1 MKMTKYTLG
10 LLAGASLLTMS
21 CSDFLDTAPDTRTEI
36 NDVES
41 VRQLLTTAYTQFN
54 YGLLAELSSDNV
66 VDNNAPHVSNMTN
79 KEVYYNLTPMDRM
92 SEELFSFEEVTSAS
106 GNDTPANVWMGFYNA
121 IATVNHALENL
132 DRIEAEQTL
141 SASDRAKAS
150 ACRGEAYLSR
160 AYHHFILVN
169 MFSQAYRSD
178 ELSMAD
184 VGVPYV
190 TTPEKDLLQHYDRGT
205 VTETYR
211 NIEKDLQE
219 GLKRVTD
226 SYYSVPKYH
235 FNRNAAYA
243 FAARFYLFK
252 HEYDSV
258 IKYANRVLGDV
269 PGSVEG
275 KLRDY
280 TEFKDKNYVDDA
292 INVWISNESPANLLL
307 LPTYSTAMR
316 YFYGGTRFA
325 FNHEPAAGSINGF
338 GPTWSL
344 SIHPT
349 FQATGLVTNGKQDY
363 GLLSLKL
370 GEKFRIMDKIAQT
383 GYPIIVRMEFT
394 TDLLLLERAEAYIMK
409 LDLAS
414 ALADLK
420 AWDDNMHNT
429 PVDNSAYFSE
439 LTNEEILKFYNEDYR
454 YSEHKLLDYS
464 HVKDMIPGYDI
475 YQGDMEAY
483 MNCLMH
489 FRRLETIH
497 TGLRFFDLKR
507 LGIPYSHEIGKKS
520 GVMEPERVEFL
531 DWNDPRR
538 ALEVPR
544 EAISMGLEPSR
555 KYETPE
561 NTSSM
566 SVARPGDLVMQVVD
580 NDETNE

>member
-10 LLAGASLLTMS
+10 LLAGVSLLTVS

-41 VRQLLTTAYTQFN
+41 VRQLLATAYTQFN
-54 YGLLAELSSDNV
+54 YGLAAEFSSDNV
-66 VDNNAPHVSNMTN
+66 VDNNAPHESNMTGDT
-79 KEVYYNLTPMDRM
+79 VYYDLTPFDRM
-92 SEELFSFEEVTSAS
+92 SERLFCFEEVEANS
-106 GNDTPANVWMGFYNA
+106 GNDSPSNVWLGCYNA

-141 SASDRAKAS
+141 STSEKAKAE
-150 ACRGEAYLSR
+150 ACRAEAYLSR

-190 TTPEKDLLQHYDRGT
+190 TVPEKDLLQHYERGT
-205 VTETYR
+205 VTETYQ

-226 SYYSVPKYH
+226 SYYTVPKYH

-258 IKYANRVLGDV
+258 IKYANKVLGDT
-269 PGSVEG
+269 PGAVEG

-280 TEFKDKNYVDDA
+280 TEFKDKNYMDDA

-307 LPTYSTAMR
+307 IPTYSGAMR
-316 YFYGGTRFA
+316 YFLSTCRFA
-325 FNHEPAAGSINGF
+325 LNHEAAAGSINGS

-349 FQATGLVTNGKQDY
+349 FMATGLYVNGKQDY
-363 GLLSLKL
+363 GLMSLKL
-370 GEKFRIMDKIAQT
+370 GEKFQITDKISQI
-383 GYPIIVRMEFT
+383 GYAVIVRMEFT
-394 TDLLLLERAEAYIMK
+394 TDLLLLERAEAYLMK
-409 LDLAS
+409 LDFAS
-414 ALADLK
+414 ALADMK
-420 AWDDNMHNT
+420 AWDDNMQRT
-429 PVDNSAYFSE
+429 PVDNSAYFKE
-439 LTNEEILKFYNEDYR
+439 LTNEVILAFYNPENQ
-454 YSEHKLLDYS
+454 YSAHKLLDYS
-464 HVKDMIPGYDI
+464 NVPQMIPGYEI

-497 TGLRFFDLKR
+497 TGMRFFDLKR
-507 LGIPYSHEIGKKS
+507 LGIPYSHEIGKKT
-520 GVMEPERVEFL
+520 GVMKPDRVEFL
-531 DWNDPRR
+531 DWNDTRR
-538 ALEVPR
+538 ALEVPS

-555 KYETPE
+555 KYVTSDDE
-561 NTSSM
+561 SSM
-566 SVARPGDLVMQVVD
+566 MVAKPGDLVIFEVD
-580 NDETNE
+580 NDGTNE